1 MVFKIESYIEGI
13 WRQFSLSTQNSWCVQ
28 LWFQHFVRQLKGEKK
43 HKSDFKFE
51 ENISLYQTSLLH
63 HCINGLDFLLLW
75 CYSVNQIVGAFEQD
89 IYIYI
94 YLCNLANEI
103 LYWCPQIRFLCS
115 LVSLTYIG

>member
-1 MVFKIESYIEGI
+1 MEAIFPLYTKFLVCAVVV
-13 WRQFSLSTQNSWCVQ
+13 STLCKTVE
-28 LWFQHFVRQLKGEKK
+28 RKGEKK

-75 CYSVNQIVGAFEQD
+75 CYSVNQIVGAFGQD

-94 YLCNLANEI
+94 
-103 LYWCPQIRFLCS
+103 FM
-115 LVSLTYIG
+115 

>member
-1 MVFKIESYIEGI
+1 MGGFSREGILLPCFICYEKFFMVFKIESYIEGI
-13 WRQFSLSTQNSWCVQ
+13 WRQFSLSTQDSWCVQ

-75 CYSVNQIVGAFEQD
+75 CYSVNQIVGAFGQD

-94 YLCNLANEI
+94 
-103 LYWCPQIRFLCS
+103 FM
-115 LVSLTYIG
+115 